1 MLGADTYK
9 QFILLRQSDLD
20 IAYNGKTTIKINDEQ
35 QKCVYSYL
43 LIYFISASLFADEL
57 SEAFIEIKTN
67 ERYDS
72 FFRVLLDDETPYL
85 NISTLLPLLYGLDR
99 KCDSERC
106 HYFIALRP
114 NDGQTTINFKEK
126 HCNSTTNKKVHNINV
141 HYIEEQYWLHW
152 KDIAICFNAN
162 VYWDTDSYILNIQT
176 QYLSPTD
183 IQKAI
188 DRAPPYFYRKA
199 KQIKKISDSTPY
211 ITDECNNDTK
221 SFST

>member
-1 MLGADTYK
+1 MMNSK
-9 QFILLRQSDLD
+9 
-20 IAYNGKTTIKINDEQ
+20 
-35 QKCVYSYL
+35 KCVYSYL

-126 HCNSTTNKKVHNINV
+126 HCNSTTNKKYIILMSIILKNNIG
-141 HYIEEQYWLHW
+141 YIGKILPFVSMPMFIGIL
-152 KDIAICFNAN
+152 IAIF
-162 VYWDTDSYILNIQT
+162 
-176 QYLSPTD
+176 
-183 IQKAI
+183 
-188 DRAPPYFYRKA
+188 
-199 KQIKKISDSTPY
+199 
-211 ITDECNNDTK
+211 
-221 SFST
+221 